1 MRLETSKGRSNSTL
15 RVIVV
20 TEEAP
25 WYTKPLKM
33 MLVTTVLLFA
43 IGAYMTHSRNEARK
57 IADAKESD
65 LPSAPLSAAPQ
76 QGVWL

>member
-1 MRLETSKGRSNSTL
+1 
-15 RVIVV
+15 
-20 TEEAP
+20 
-25 WYTKPLKM
+25 
-33 MLVTTVLLFA
+33 MLVTIVLLFA